1 MVMYVVPDIHGEY
14 NKLMTLMGK
23 INEEKRPEDTIVFLG
38 DYIDRGKRSKDVV
51 NYMF

>member
-38 DYIDRGKRSKDVV
+38 DYIDRGKRSKHE
-51 NYMF
+51 